1 MGGIYGTALPVFTE
15 QGQTYSYFNMTP
27 SIDSGYT
34 TITGLTPIY
43 GILRLYSAPPT
54 AEGEKV
60 RMAEG
65 NLVTQRAPFFWTES
79 RLTAGWFLA
88 TPMIPSGTLIV
99 TSATDVYRL
108 MTDNQFDNAAGMYV
122 YGLNKLVGD
131 NGLTVSSLNYDFGT
145 GSFA

>member
-34 TITGLTPIY
+34 TISGLRPVY

-54 AEGEKV
+54 AEGEKL
-60 RMAEG
+60 REAEG
-65 NLVTQRAPFFWTES
+65 NLATQKAPFFWTENK
-79 RLTAGWFLA
+79 LTAGWFVSD
-88 TPMIPSGTLIV
+88 PMLPSGTLVV
-99 TSATDVYRL
+99 TSATDVYRV
-108 MTDNQFDNAAGMYV
+108 MADNQFPTAAGLYI